1 MATASVRSPLIEA
14 FSKKQHF
21 GSYSLQSPGFNAQS
35 IPSSATSFS
44 CLHCEFTCQSSA
56 DLSKHRWEEHP
67 LLTRR
72 KQHLMRSRKRP
83 SSASSSSSSS
93 SSSDSSGTDEPTPK
107 KLAASLAVASASST
121 ALSSPSL
128 LRALVQTPTAFQQPQ
143 KQTAPTSSYS
153 VNFHHVTSLATTTFS
168 SSKHPQVSSTSSQ
181 QMKEPQP
188 SSEINDGNMS
198 DSDDVQIIAEKSTM
212 PPRLAPKVST
222 LSPVLNNMTMAE
234 MSFLARA
241 GSLTYAPELSQLKS
255 HLCRG
260 RSQFQHQSPSAASP
274 NLTSLVT
281 QYNHTRQPKKQKP
294 AAPTPIKPTTGMSL
308 RDHLMASR
316 ACPIPVSSNV
326 PSGSRSKPHSSVHNV
341 ASSSRPSYSKQ
352 TFQARFS
359 TPRCDPPKRTAP
371 VVEGSN
377 IKQLLQISNRLKTP
391 PQIISSKSTIPV
403 DPTPSPSPISSRY
416 SDSSSPL
423 STLSDVATQILQN
436 DQFQQQAAASSPYIQ
451 DIEFRQ
457 QRPASR
463 SPSECSSSSLSS
475 RCSTPPFS
483 PRSVSHHQDRSFDL
497 SKHTKEMLSA
507 GKSLLHEERVKE
519 LIAAIK
525 NVDCCDPNER
535 SNILPFKCEDGT
547 WKMVRVK
554 RIGGAWLMQMPGKP
568 QPVVFIP
575 KLNSVSPLARPNT
588 ASKDTPSGALI
599 PEIMASPPT
608 LIGND
613 SESSTQ
619 SSSLIKSLLSQKSTF
634 SKMLTV

>member
-107 KLAASLAVASASST
+107 KLAAPLAVASST

-143 KQTAPTSSYS
+143 KQTAPTSSS
-153 VNFHHVTSLATTTFS
+153 AVNFHHVTSLATTTFS

-188 SSEINDGNMS
+188 SLDINDGSMS

-212 PPRLAPKVST
+212 PPRLAPKVPT
-222 LSPVLNNMTMAE
+222 LSPVLNSMTMAE

-260 RSQFQHQSPSAASP
+260 RPQFQHQSPSAASP

-316 ACPIPVSSNV
+316 ACPVPVSSNV
-326 PSGSRSKPHSSVHNV
+326 PSGSRSKPHSSVHSV

-352 TFQARFS
+352 TYQARFS
-359 TPRCDPPKRTAP
+359 APRCDPPKRPAA
-371 VVEGSN
+371 VVEGAN
-377 IKQLLQISNRLKTP
+377 IKQLLQISNRLQTP
-391 PQIISSKSTIPV
+391 PQTISPKSTIPAE
-403 DPTPSPSPISSRY
+403 PILSPSPISSRY

-436 DQFQQQAAASSPYIQ
+436 DHFQQQAAASSPYIQ

-457 QRPASR
+457 QRPPSR

-483 PRSVSHHQDRSFDL
+483 PRSRDRSFDL

-519 LIAAIK
+519 LVAAIK

-535 SNILPFKCEDGT
+535 SNILPYKSEDGT

-575 KLNSVSPLARPNT
+575 KLNSVSPLARPNPSNT
-588 ASKDTPSGALI
+588 ASKDTPSGGLI
-599 PEIMASPPT
+599 RQIMASPPT
-608 LIGND
+608 MIGND

-619 SSSLIKSLLSQKSTF
+619 SSSLIKSLLSQKSTL